1 MHMGTTVEITVVA
14 PSQATGEAAVAAG
27 FAEVERLEQVFS
39 SYRADSELSTL
50 NAKAGSGPVS
60 ASGDMVDLVGRAV
73 AIARETGGAFN
84 PLMGPAINLWGIPE
98 HPRVPS
104 DAELAALRP
113 LTDVGGVIVTPG
125 NHTVTLAR
133 AGMALGL
140 GGIAKGY
147 TADRVAALLRHRGIS
162 AGIVAVAGDL
172 HVFGTRPD
180 GRPWRVGVR
189 HPRRSD
195 RPMAALLLTDGAV
208 STSGDYERFFEVDGK
223 RYHHILDPRTLRPA
237 AETVAVTVLARDGTT
252 ADGLATALFVMGPKA
267 GLALVE
273 RLPGVEALFAA
284 PDGAVTASS
293 GWPAPVPPNL
303 DRV

>member
-1 MHMGTTVEITVVA
+1 MGTTVEITVVA
-14 PSQATGEAAVAAG
+14 ADEAAGEAAIAEG
-27 FAEVERLEQVFS
+27 FREVERLEQVFS
-39 SYRADSELSTL
+39 SYRADSELSVL
-50 NAKAGSGPVS
+50 NGKAGSGPVA
-60 ASGDMVDLVGRAV
+60 ASGDMVDLVSRAV

-84 PLMGPAINLWGIPE
+84 PLMGPAIKLWGIPE

-104 DAELAALRP
+104 DGELAALRP
-113 LTDVGGVIVTPG
+113 LTDVAGVTVTPG
-125 NHTVTLAR
+125 DHTMALAR
-133 AGMALGL
+133 PGMALGL

-147 TADRVAALLRHRGIS
+147 TADRVAALLKHHGIS
-162 AGIVAVAGDL
+162 AGVVAVAGDL

-189 HPRRSD
+189 HPRRAD

-237 AETVAVTVLARDGTT
+237 DETVAVTVLARDGTT

-267 GLALVE
+267 GLGLVE

-284 PDGAVTASS
+284 PDGRVTAST
-293 GWPAPVPPNL
+293 GWPEPVPSDL
-303 DRV
+303 DRS